1 MKEHKPKH
9 CPHRSPVLDRS
20 ALHVKLPHLHGVWEN
35 KSVSLQAKE
44 AQARAK
50 GWSLSPGQ
58 ARGCS
63 CCTWTRGQE
72 SRCHLSFVRVYPLQ
86 IFTEATVLP
95 FQLSGSSL
103 VFRVLPPAC
112 LHCTAQTLPSGFS
125 RAADLL
131 SCCPK
136 ASYAPHP
143 YSRKNVYL
151 TSFSIEVNS
160 CLELP
165 APETSS
171 QLQLRVWFQFVG
183 VSTYLYAITQRDEK
197 L

>member
-1 MKEHKPKH
+1 MECEKTSPFH
-9 CPHRSPVLDRS
+9 CRPRKLRPGPRGDPCHLDRPVG
-20 ALHVKLPHLHGVWEN
+20 AHVAREPGARSHGAIFPLWEFTPF
-35 KSVSLQAKE
+35 KS
-44 AQARAK
+44 
-50 GWSLSPGQ
+50 SPKPQ
-58 ARGCS
+58 YFR
-63 CCTWTRGQE
+63 
-72 SRCHLSFVRVYPLQ
+72 FN
-86 IFTEATVLP
+86 
-95 FQLSGSSL
+95 LSGSSL
-103 VFRVLPPAC
+103 VFRVLTPAC

-151 TSFSIEVNS
+151 TSFSVKVNS